1 MSTADRHERE
11 RRAKRALIIDAA
23 RELFAQRGIEA
34 VTLREVA
41 QRIEH
46 STTAIYVHFKD
57 KQDLVDQM
65 VREDFAAFN
74 SALIAAAATRDPLA
88 RLGDLGDAYVRF
100 ALTMPRHYQL
110 LFMTPAKATPEHT
123 DADILPGS
131 EGYELLHSTVG
142 ACIAAGLF
150 RPELTDNDGIAQA
163 IWACVHGLV
172 SLLIAMGDVHQ
183 FAWRSPARLVEL
195 SLGSMVRG
203 MLRDPAALPVHGAP
217 ATPGPPPGRPRA
229 KRSR

>member
-23 RELFAQRGIEA
+23 RELFAERGIEA

-65 VREDFAAFN
+65 VRQDFAAFN
-74 SALIAAAATRDPLA
+74 EALTTAAATLDPLA
-88 RLGDLGDAYVRF
+88 RLGELGDAYVRF
-100 ALTMPRHYQL
+100 ALSMPRHYQL
-110 LFMTPAKATPEHT
+110 LFMTPAQATAEHAEE
-123 DADILPGS
+123 DSLQGS
-131 EGYELLHSTVG
+131 EGYTLLHTTVG

-172 SLLIAMGDVHQ
+172 SLLIVMGDVHQ

-203 MLRDPAALPVHGAP
+203 MLRDPAALPAHAGAP
-217 ATPGPPPGRPRA
+217 TPSKARPRA
-229 KRSR
+229 KRAR

>member
-74 SALIAAAATRDPLA
+74 GALIAAAATRDPLA

-110 LFMTPAKATPEHT
+110 LFMTPAKASAAPPPPTT
-123 DADILPGS
+123 DILPGS

-172 SLLIAMGDVHQ
+172 SLLIVMGDVHQ
-183 FAWRSPARLVEL
+183 FAWKSPARLIEL

-203 MLRDPAALPVHGAP
+203 MLRDPAALPAHAGAP
-217 ATPGPPPGRPRA
+217 PKVARPRA
-229 KRSR
+229 KRAR